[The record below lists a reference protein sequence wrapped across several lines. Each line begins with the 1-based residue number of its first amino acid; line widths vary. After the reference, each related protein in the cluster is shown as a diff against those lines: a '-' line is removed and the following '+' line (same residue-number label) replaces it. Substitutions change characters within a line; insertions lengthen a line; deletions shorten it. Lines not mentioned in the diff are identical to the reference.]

1 MCDVTADAEVELPSS
16 LQSPALARDFVEE
29 HACAAHAGRA
39 AVAVQLLASELVT
52 NAVLYGSP
60 PITLELSCSAYALQL
75 RVSEQARADAPAPAS
90 DGLGM
95 LLVDKVAHE
104 WGTTPTR
111 TGKTVWCTVR
121 TGFLPSQRATSWT
134 GSGAAEAGHDRP
146 RTRVASGAAGP
157 QH

>member
-1 MCDVTADAEVELPSS
+1 MCDVTADAEASLPSS

-29 HACAAHAGRA
+29 HACSAHAGRA

-52 NAVLYGSP
+52 NAVLYGAP
-60 PITLELSCSAYALQL
+60 PITLELACSGYRLHL
-75 RVSEQARADAPAPAS
+75 RVTEKTRSDSPVPAS

-104 WGTTPTR
+104 WGTTPTP

-121 TGFLPSQRATSWT
+121 TGFLPAQRATSWDAT
-134 GSGAAEAGHDRP
+134 DVEDDVP
-146 RTRVASGAAGP
+146 RTRVASGHAGGR
-157 QH
+157 H